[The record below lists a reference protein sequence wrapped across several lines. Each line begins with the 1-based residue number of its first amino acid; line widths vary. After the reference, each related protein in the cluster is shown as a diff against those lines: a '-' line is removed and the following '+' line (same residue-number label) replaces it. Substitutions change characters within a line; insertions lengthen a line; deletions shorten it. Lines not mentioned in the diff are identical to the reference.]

1 MGGTSR
7 PAPAIDGWSALL
19 DELEASI
26 ADAECGGVGHHL
38 DLHGVSERLGPL
50 PDALAE
56 RVRQLADRSRRL
68 AEHLD
73 GELRRVEAEMD
84 RVAPRRRP
92 YAPPAPSHLD
102 HLA

>member
-1 MGGTSR
+1 MSGTATGG
-7 PAPAIDGWSALL
+7 WVALL
-19 DELEASI
+19 DDLEASI

-38 DLHGVSERLGPL
+38 DLGGVDERLGPV

-56 RVRQLADRSRRL
+56 RVRQLAERSRRL
-68 AEHLD
+68 AEHLEA
-73 GELRRVEAEMD
+73 ELRRVEAEMD